1 MESEYSSATTSVN
14 MEEEIIVEDKIQKEN
29 NQYPSV
35 DEMYVFYL

>member
-1 MESEYSSATTSVN
+1 VESEYSSATTSVN

-29 NQYPSV
+29 SQYPPV